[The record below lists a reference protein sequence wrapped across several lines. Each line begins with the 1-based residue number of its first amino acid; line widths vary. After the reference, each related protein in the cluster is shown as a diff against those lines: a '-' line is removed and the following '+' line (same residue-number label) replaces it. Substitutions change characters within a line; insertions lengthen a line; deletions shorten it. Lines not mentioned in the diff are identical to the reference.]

1 MKPPKVK
8 RWKDLFAGLSLSMKR
23 SLVMKK
29 NLTDAIS
36 AYDFSVMNEAL
47 TECQGI
53 DIAMKLRKSAEVL
66 NMKLEHELKIKTF
79 LGEKTH
85 HDNYKDIRKD
95 AERINDMVKDAQDLE
110 IDLDPEL
117 VK

>member
-1 MKPPKVK
+1 MTQWVYETAESEEMERPIC
-8 RWKDLFAGLSLSMKR
+8 R
-23 SLVMKK
+23 SLVVNEKILGHEK

-79 LGEKTH
+79 FYMIRRYCLLERRKRLG
-85 HDNYKDIRKD
+85 R
-95 AERINDMVKDAQDLE
+95 RISISV
-110 IDLDPEL
+110 IF
-117 VK
+117 